1 MAAPVGAPESIRA
14 LRAVCDEVI
23 CLDAPPFFAAVGTWY
38 DDFRHVP
45 DADVINLLERAADA
59 VPAPAPPPDPA
70 PTPVP
75 RPPAPPRRGRGR
87 GSAADSDFRPI
98 ARKFKPNKLCQR
110 ESMARGLQPGR
121 QS

>member
-45 DADVINLLERAADA
+45 DADVIDLLERAADA
-59 VPAPAPPPDPA
+59 VPAQAPPPDPPQPSA
-70 PTPVP
+70 SARTSASRAGP
-75 RPPAPPRRGRGR
+75 RISG
-87 GSAADSDFRPI
+87 
-98 ARKFKPNKLCQR
+98 
-110 ESMARGLQPGR
+110 
-121 QS
+121 